1 VAAPRLFR
9 LRAEVA
15 AAPSGPVAG
24 RLPVARIR
32 VDTGVFHLDQMYDY
46 SVPEKLSEL
55 IVPGVRVQLPFGNR
69 ETEGIVVDRV
79 ANPQKAGTLKA
90 ISKVLSPHSVAT
102 SATFKLIDRA
112 AEFYCCNPWDLLRS
126 AIPPRV
132 ASVDKE
138 LSVVDPTSSSA
149 RSKKTPVYQSFTP
162 FSPPHEQIGLTVAE
176 FIRSGSVL
184 IVAPDE
190 RDVDKLIEYLSGRFD
205 NVLKLSSSS
214 TREERYRNYLLSM
227 QLEFSVVVGTRSA
240 IFAPVRNL
248 ASIIIYKESS
258 PDHHELRSP
267 GWNSSIIAEMR
278 AESEGIAL
286 VLTGFTPSVRAASE
300 IDQRT
305 IKFNNQRTQVNVQAF
320 TPSDGTLLPGRVF
333 SEIKKALKRGPV
345 LFIAPRKGYGNA
357 LLCSHCRNVA
367 LCKCGGRLSVA
378 SKGLAPTCVHCGIAF
393 PSWRCSYCD
402 RDKQYLAGRGI
413 DRAAEEISR
422 AFPGF
427 PVVISAGD
435 VIKESVDSKP
445 ALVLSTPG
453 AQPQVNGGYA
463 AVVVLDAIRFFSH
476 TDINGQ
482 ERARELLFETAS
494 MVSIEGQVLL
504 VLDDSHPIVAAIARW
519 NIAPLLKRE
528 LADRVELML
537 PPSVT
542 SAVLVTDQSAASAIV
557 SGLKKALEDSRLPSS
572 TRIYGATLLPKGQ
585 AKIVLHVSHEQS
597 SDLAKILHE
606 LQRKRSISKKDLFTL
621 RIDPYSL

>member
-1 VAAPRLFR
+1 MAAPRLFR

-15 AAPSGPVAG
+15 SNPSGPIAD
-24 RLPVARIR
+24 RLPVARVL
-32 VDTGVFHLDQMYDY
+32 VDTGVFHLDQKYDY
-46 SVPEKLSEL
+46 SVPEKLSDVV
-55 IVPGVRVQLPFGNR
+55 VPGVRVQLPFGNR
-69 ETEGIVVDRV
+69 ETEGIVVERV
-79 ANPQKAGTLKA
+79 AQPERAGTLKT
-90 ISKVLSPHSVAT
+90 ITKVLSPHVVAT
-102 SATFKLIDRA
+102 PALLDLIDKA
-112 AEFYCCNPWDLLRS
+112 ADFYCCNPWDLVRS

-132 ASVDKE
+132 AGVDKE
-138 LSVVDPTSSSA
+138 IPVVHQASHVSKSRKPT
-149 RSKKTPVYQSFTP
+149 VFQSFKP
-162 FSPPHEQIGLTVAE
+162 FVSSHEQISDIVSDFKNL
-176 FIRSGSVL
+176 GSVL

-190 RDVDKLIEYLSGRFD
+190 RDVEKIVESLSSTFND
-205 NVLKLSSSS
+205 VLKLSSAS
-214 TREERYRNYLLSM
+214 TREERYRNFLLSM
-227 QLEFSVVVGTRSA
+227 RLNSSIVVGTRSA

-248 ASIIIYKESS
+248 AAIIIYKESS
-258 PDHHELRSP
+258 PDHYELRAP
-267 GWNSSIIAEMR
+267 GWNSSAIAKMR
-278 AESEGIAL
+278 AESEGLAL
-286 VLTGFTPSVRAASE
+286 VLTGFTPSVRVAHE
-300 IDQRT
+300 IDART
-305 IKFNNQRTQVNVQAF
+305 IKFVNQRTQVNVQAF
-320 TPSDGTLLPGRVF
+320 VPSDGTLLPGRIF
-333 SEIKKALKRGPV
+333 SEIKKALKKGPV

-378 SKGLAPTCVHCGIAF
+378 SKGLAPTCAHCGSSF
-393 PSWRCSYCD
+393 PAWRCSYCD

-494 MVSIEGQVLL
+494 MVNVDGQVLL
-504 VLDDSHPIVAAIARW
+504 VLDDSHPVVAAIARW

-528 LADRVELML
+528 LADRDELML
-537 PPSVT
+537 PPSVS
-542 SAVLVTDQSAASAIV
+542 SAVLVTDQAVAPVIV
-557 SGLKKALEDSRLPSS
+557 SGLKKALEDSRLPTS
-572 TRIYGATLLPKGQ
+572 TRIYGPTLLPKGQ
-585 AKIVLHVSHEQS
+585 AKIVVHISHGES

-606 LQRKRSISKKDLFTL
+606 LQRKRSISKKDLLTL
-621 RIDPYSL
+621 RIEPYSL

>member
-1 VAAPRLFR
+1 MAAPRLFR

-15 AAPSGPVAG
+15 AAPSGPVAE
-24 RLPVARIR
+24 RLPVARVR

-79 ANPQKAGTLKA
+79 ASPQKAGTLKA

-138 LSVVDPTSSSA
+138 LSVVHQTSSSA

-176 FIRSGSVL
+176 FNRSGSVL

-214 TREERYRNYLLSM
+214 TREERYRNFLLSM

-258 PDHHELRSP
+258 PDHYELRSP
-267 GWNSSIIAEMR
+267 GWNSSTIAKMR

-320 TPSDGTLLPGRVF
+320 TPSDGTLLPGRIF
-333 SEIKKALKRGPV
+333 SEIKKALKKGPV

-402 RDKQYLAGRGI
+402 RDKQYLAVRGI

-427 PVVISAGD
+427 PVVVSAGD
-435 VIKESVDSKP
+435 VIKESVVSKP

-542 SAVLVTDQSAASAIV
+542 SAVLVTDQSAAPAIV